1 VTEINSLERI
11 MHGNVSLGTWAW
23 VPLPAPIPDILTED
37 ALAFVRGLT
46 QRFGKE
52 LQALL
57 ARRETAQAAF
67 DRGQRPRFLPETASI
82 RQGEWSVAP
91 LPAALLD
98 RRVEITGPPER
109 KMLINAL
116 NSGARVYMADFEDS
130 LCPTLDNLVTGQQN
144 LCLAIRGELRH
155 QDPESGKVYE
165 LNAQVATLMV
175 RPRGLHLQESHL
187 QVAGQPVPACL
198 FDVGL
203 FLFHNARELVKRGTG
218 PYLYLPKLEHHLEAR
233 WWNQVLEAVEQ
244 DLDLPSDCI
253 RTTMLIETLP
263 AAFQME
269 EILYE
274 QRSRAAGLN
283 LGRWDYI
290 FSFIKTLR
298 ADPGAVLPDRAM
310 VHMEQPFLR
319 AYARLLVRTCHRRC
333 AAAMGGMSAFV
344 PQKGDPEGTARA
356 LAQVRAD
363 KTREV
368 RDGCDGTWVAHP
380 ALVAVAQEAFD
391 AGMPGPNQFHRIPEP
406 VAEAELLAV
415 PAGPRTL
422 GGLRQNLRVGIRYLE
437 SWLRGQGCVALYG
450 LMEDAATAEIARM
463 QLWQWLNHGVIV
475 DGLGGLDRPLFH
487 GHVQDVLDQIQAELG
502 NEVFAE
508 GRFLEAAD
516 LLETLILL
524 AEPPAFLT
532 LSAYDLL
539 ADAVPMEVH

>member
-1 VTEINSLERI
+1 
-11 MHGNVSLGTWAW
+11 
-23 VPLPAPIPDILTED
+23 
-37 ALAFVRGLT
+37 
-46 QRFGKE
+46 
-52 LQALL
+52 
-57 ARRETAQAAF
+57 
-67 DRGQRPRFLPETASI
+67 
-82 RQGEWSVAP
+82 
-91 LPAALLD
+91 
-98 RRVEITGPPER
+98 
-109 KMLINAL
+109 
-116 NSGARVYMADFEDS
+116 
-130 LCPTLDNLVTGQQN
+130 
-144 LCLAIRGELRH
+144 
-155 QDPESGKVYE
+155 
-165 LNAQVATLMV
+165 
-175 RPRGLHLQESHL
+175 
-187 QVAGQPVPACL
+187 
-198 FDVGL
+198 VGL
-203 FLFHNARELVKRGTG
+203 FLFHNARELVERGTG

-244 DLDLPSDCI
+244 DLDLPSGCI

-269 EILYE
+269 EILHE
-274 QRSRAAGLN
+274 QRTRAAGLN

-298 ADPGAVLPDRAM
+298 ADPRAVLPDRAM

-319 AYARLLVRTCHRRC
+319 AYARLLVRTCHRRG

-344 PQKGDPEGTARA
+344 PQKGDPDGTARA

-391 AGMPGPNQFHRIPEP
+391 AGMPGLNQFHRIPEP

-422 GGLRQNLRVGIRYLE
+422 DGLRQNLRVGIRYLE

-463 QLWQWLNHGVIV
+463 QLWQWLNHGVTV

-487 GHVQDVLDQIQAELG
+487 GHVQDVLDQIQAEIG

-516 LLETLILL
+516 LFETLILL

-532 LSAYDLL
+532 FSAYDLL